1 MKIKEVIIADLTI
14 SMTST
19 LILYID
25 DTICVPDTEISDENE
40 SMQDTVEQEK
50 IDKEKMTDKISIV
63 KETVILNDLD
73 KRALDRSNT
82 IEIEKV
88 Q

>member
-1 MKIKEVIIADLTI
+1 MKIKEVVIADLTI
-14 SMTST
+14 SMTAT

-25 DTICVPDTEISDENE
+25 DTIYVPDTEISDENK
-40 SMQDTVEQEK
+40 SMQDSVEQEK
-50 IDKEKMTDKISIV
+50 INEEKMTDKISIV
-63 KETVILNDLD
+63 KETVIVNDLD

>member
-1 MKIKEVIIADLTI
+1 MRIADLTI
-14 SMTST
+14 SMTNT

-25 DTICVPDTEISDENE
+25 DTIYVPGTEISDENE
-40 SMQDTVEQEK
+40 SMQDAVEQEK
-50 IDKEKMTDKISIV
+50 IDEEKMNDKISIV
-63 KETVILNDLD
+63 KETVIMNDLD

-82 IEIEKV
+82 IKIEKV

>member
-14 SMTST
+14 SVTTM

-25 DTICVPDTEISDENE
+25 DTIYVPDTEISDENE
-40 SMQDTVEQEK
+40 SIQDAVEQEK

>member
-1 MKIKEVIIADLTI
+1 MKIKEVVIADLTI
-14 SMTST
+14 SMTAT

-25 DTICVPDTEISDENE
+25 DTIYVPDTEISDENK
-40 SMQDTVEQEK
+40 SMQDSVEQEK
-50 IDKEKMTDKISIV
+50 IDEEKMTDKISKV
-63 KETVILNDLD
+63 KETVIVNDLD

>member
-14 SMTST
+14 LVTTT

-25 DTICVPDTEISDENE
+25 DTIYVPDTEISDENE
-40 SMQDTVEQEK
+40 SIQDAVEQEK

>member
-1 MKIKEVIIADLTI
+1 MKIKEVVIADLTI
-14 SMTST
+14 SMTAT

-25 DTICVPDTEISDENE
+25 DTIYVPDTEISDENK
-40 SMQDTVEQEK
+40 SMQDSVEQEK
-50 IDKEKMTDKISIV
+50 IDEEKMTDKISIV
-63 KETVILNDLD
+63 KETVIVNDLD

-82 IEIEKV
+82 IKIEKV

>member
-14 SMTST
+14 SMTT
-19 LILYID
+19 KLILYID
-25 DTICVPDTEISDENE
+25 DTIYVPDTEISDENE
-40 SMQDTVEQEK
+40 SIQDAVEQEK

>member
-1 MKIKEVIIADLTI
+1 MRIADLTI
-14 SMTST
+14 SMTTT

-25 DTICVPDTEISDENE
+25 DTIYLPDTEISDENE
-40 SMQDTVEQEK
+40 SMQDAVEQEK
-50 IDKEKMTDKISIV
+50 IDEEKMTDKISIV
-63 KETVILNDLD
+63 KETVIVNDLE

-82 IEIEKV
+82 TEIEKV

>member
-1 MKIKEVIIADLTI
+1 MRIADLTI
-14 SMTST
+14 SMTTT

-25 DTICVPDTEISDENE
+25 DTIYLPDTEISDENE
-40 SMQDTVEQEK
+40 SMQDAVEQEK
-50 IDKEKMTDKISIV
+50 IDEEKMTDKISIV
-63 KETVILNDLD
+63 KETVIVNDLE

-82 IEIEKV
+82 IEIENV

>member
-1 MKIKEVIIADLTI
+1 MKIKEVVIADLTI
-14 SMTST
+14 SMTAT

-25 DTICVPDTEISDENE
+25 DTIYVPDTEISDENK
-40 SMQDTVEQEK
+40 SMQDSVEQEK
-50 IDKEKMTDKISIV
+50 IDEEKMTDKISIV
-63 KETVILNDLD
+63 KETVIVNDLD

>member
-1 MKIKEVIIADLTI
+1 MRIADLTI
-14 SMTST
+14 SMTTT

-25 DTICVPDTEISDENE
+25 DTIYLPDTEISDENE
-40 SMQDTVEQEK
+40 SMQDAVEQEK
-50 IDKEKMTDKISIV
+50 IDEEKMTDKISIV
-63 KETVILNDLD
+63 KETVIVNDLE

>member
-1 MKIKEVIIADLTI
+1 MKIKEVVIADLTI
-14 SMTST
+14 SMTAT

-25 DTICVPDTEISDENE
+25 DTIYVPDTEISDENK
-40 SMQDTVEQEK
+40 SMQDSVEQKK
-50 IDKEKMTDKISIV
+50 IDEEKMTDKISIV
-63 KETVILNDLD
+63 KETVIVNDLD
-73 KRALDRSNT
+73 KRASDRSNT

>member
-1 MKIKEVIIADLTI
+1 
-14 SMTST
+14 
-19 LILYID
+19 
-25 DTICVPDTEISDENE
+25 
-40 SMQDTVEQEK
+40 
-50 IDKEKMTDKISIV
+50 MTDKISIV

>member
-1 MKIKEVIIADLTI
+1 MKIKEVVIADLTI
-14 SMTST
+14 SMTAT

-25 DTICVPDTEISDENE
+25 DTIYVPDTEISDENK
-40 SMQDTVEQEK
+40 SMQDSVEQEK
-50 IDKEKMTDKISIV
+50 IDEEKMTDKISIV
-63 KETVILNDLD
+63 KETVIVNDLD
-73 KRALDRSNT
+73 KRASDRSNT

>member
-1 MKIKEVIIADLTI
+1 MRIADLTI
-14 SMTST
+14 SMITT

-25 DTICVPDTEISDENE
+25 DTIYLPDTEISDENE
-40 SMQDTVEQEK
+40 SMQDAVEQEK
-50 IDKEKMTDKISIV
+50 IDEEKMTDKISIV
-63 KETVILNDLD
+63 KETVIVNDLE

-82 IEIEKV
+82 IEIENV